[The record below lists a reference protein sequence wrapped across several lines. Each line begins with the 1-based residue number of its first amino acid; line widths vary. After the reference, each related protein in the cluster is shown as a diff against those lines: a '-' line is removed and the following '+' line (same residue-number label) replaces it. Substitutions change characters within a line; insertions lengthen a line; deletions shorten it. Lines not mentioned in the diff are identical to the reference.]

1 MIDLIKPY
9 VTYAGLIIIAGVLTY
24 SHMQAYQAGE
34 ASIQAKFDSYRDNI
48 HDQLQKAKD
57 EKLRIEAE
65 QNAKLDKARRDYLDA
80 ARKLDDYFAGLRKL
94 SDLQRNS
101 GLLVAGSSAG
111 AMSGEAT
118 YPSGTRERPQ
128 IETGACQGTEFY
140 KLALMDTLQCSQ
152 LIELITSDK

>member
-34 ASIQAKFDSYRDNI
+34 ASIQAKFDSYKDNI
-48 HDQLQKAKD
+48 NDQVQKAKD

-65 QNAKLDKARRDYLDA
+65 QNAKYDAARADYLDA
-80 ARKLDDYFAGLRKL
+80 NRKLRDALDRLRKPQIVPRDG
-94 SDLQRNS
+94 SMP
-101 GLLVAGSSAG
+101 VAGSSSNNLPG
-111 AMSGEAT
+111 SSENT
-118 YPSGTRERPQ
+118 SGTNSTTSLA
-128 IETGACQGTEFY
+128 TGACQNTEFY